1 MGEDCVFMLP
11 TNGTRLSS
19 RTRRVIAAIGVA
31 GVGLTIPCLTS
42 GTASAASV
50 ATWDKVAQC
59 ESTGNW
65 SINTGNGFYGGLQ
78 FTSSTWAAFGGTAYA
93 PQANQATKDQQ
104 IAVAEKVL
112 ASQGPGAWPVCSVQ
126 AGLTKGGTPATVD
139 TSAGSTTGSAASST
153 ATKPAAKP
161 ATPATPA
168 AKPAQSQA
176 PATPAAKPAK
186 PAAPTQDQ
194 AQAPADSANG
204 TSAQKGQNQAQ
215 NSAQPQGDDYTVA
228 SGDWLSSIADKHNLQ
243 GGWQRLYELN
253 RGTLTEGP
261 DTIYPGQ
268 RLSFKD
274 GGQAQQ
280 SAQTDQSGSDFT
292 WFDRSQKSGQTSNG
306 AAVNAK
312 PTAQPQAPVP
322 APAPA
327 PAAKP
332 ASKPAAQAQ
341 TPAQAPAA
349 TGSMA
354 AAVSFAQSKVG
365 QAYVYGGTG
374 NGGWDCSGLTQA
386 ALRAAGVSVPRVAAD
401 QAAASTRVS
410 LDSLQAGDL
419 LFWSNNGQN
428 SGVYHVAIYIG
439 GGQYVEAANPSSGV
453 RLQTVANW
461 APDFAGRV

>member
-1 MGEDCVFMLP
+1 MGEDRVFMLP

-19 RTRRVIAAIGVA
+19 RTRRVIAALGVA

-59 ESTGNW
+59 ESSGDW

-78 FTSSTWAAFGGTAYA
+78 FTSSTWAAFGGTSYA

-126 AGLTKGGTPATVD
+126 AGLTAGGAPAAVD
-139 TSAGSTTGSAASST
+139 TSAAAST
-153 ATKPAAKP
+153 AKAAPAAPAAPAVKPAPKPAAKP
-161 ATPATPA
+161 A
-168 AKPAQSQA
+168 A
-176 PATPAAKPAK
+176 PA
-186 PAAPTQDQ
+186 QDQ
-194 AQAPADSANG
+194 AQAPAAADSAKG
-204 TSAQKGQNQAQ
+204 TWAQKRQDWTQGGTTQAGA
-215 NSAQPQGDDYTVA
+215 SDYTVVA
-228 SGDWLSSIADKHNLQ
+228 GDWLSTIADKHNVK

-253 RGTLTEGP
+253 RGTLTDGP

-268 RLSFKD
+268 HLSFGD
-274 GGQAQQ
+274 
-280 SAQTDQSGSDFT
+280 SAQAPAGQSGDFN
-292 WFDRSQKSGQTSNG
+292 WFDRSQKPGQSSAGN
-306 AAVNAK
+306 AVNAQ
-312 PTAQPQAPVP
+312 PAAEAQT
-322 APAPA
+322 

-332 ASKPAAQAQ
+332 SSKPAAKPSAQAQ
-341 TPAQAPAA
+341 TPAPAV

-354 AAVSFAQSKVG
+354 AAVSFAKAQVG

-386 ALRAAGVSVPRVAAD
+386 ALRAAGISIPRVAND
-401 QAAASTRVS
+401 QAAASTHVS
-410 LDSLQAGDL
+410 LDSLQPGDL
-419 LFWSNNGQN
+419 LFWSNNGQD

-453 RLQTVANW
+453 RLQTIANW

>member
-1 MGEDCVFMLP
+1 MGEDHVFMLP
-11 TNGTRLSS
+11 TNGTRLSG
-19 RTRRVIAAIGVA
+19 RTRRVIAALGVA
-31 GVGLTIPCLTS
+31 GVGLTVPCLTT

-59 ESTGNW
+59 ESGGNW

-78 FTSSTWAAFGGTAYA
+78 FTSSTWSAFGGTAYA
-93 PQANQATKDQQ
+93 ARADLATKDQQ

-126 AGLTKGGTPATVD
+126 AGLTKGGAAAAVD
-139 TSAGSTTGSAASST
+139 TSAGSTAAKPAAPAQSAKPA
-153 ATKPAAKP
+153 APAAPAAKP
-161 ATPATPA
+161 SAKPAQPQTPA
-168 AKPAQSQA
+168 AKPAA
-176 PATPAAKPAK
+176 PAQGDAQASTDSAASGNRSDWV
-186 PAAPTQDQ
+186 QQRQQQ
-194 AQAPADSANG
+194 AQG
-204 TSAQKGQNQAQ
+204 G
-215 NSAQPQGDDYTVA
+215 DYTVVE
-228 SGDWLSSIADKHNLQ
+228 GDWLSAIADQHKVQ
-243 GGWQRLYELN
+243 GGWQRLYDLN

-268 RLSFKD
+268 QLSF
-274 GGQAQQ
+274 GGNGQARAGQ
-280 SAQTDQSGSDFT
+280 SSAGTSGSDFT
-292 WFDRSQKSGQTSNG
+292 WFDRSQKSGQSANG
-306 AAVNAK
+306 GAVNAQ
-312 PTAQPQAPVP
+312 PTAQPE
-322 APAPA
+322 A

-332 ASKPAAQAQ
+332 STKPAAKPATKPAPQPQAQ
-341 TPAQAPAA
+341 TQTQTQAPAA

-354 AAVSFAQSKVG
+354 AAVSFAESKVG

-401 QAAASTRVS
+401 QAAASTHVS

-419 LFWSNNGQN
+419 LFWSNNGKD

-439 GGQYVEAANPSSGV
+439 NGKYVEAANPSSGV
-453 RLQTVANW
+453 REQSIANW

>member
-1 MGEDCVFMLP
+1 MLP
-11 TNGTRLSS
+11 SNGNRLSS
-19 RTRRVIAAIGVA
+19 RTRRVIAALGVA
-31 GVGLTIPCLTS
+31 GVGLTVPCLTT
-42 GTASAASV
+42 GTANAAPVS
-50 ATWDKVAQC
+50 TWDKVAQC

-126 AGLTKGGTPATVD
+126 AGLTKGGAAASVD
-139 TSAGSTTGSAASST
+139 TSAGASTGAAS
-153 ATKPAAKP
+153 KPAAKP
-161 ATPATPA
+161 A
-168 AKPAQSQA
+168 QGGSQ
-176 PATPAAKPAK
+176 AAKPAK
-186 PAAPTQDQ
+186 PAAPAQDQ
-194 AQAPADSANG
+194 AQASGDSASATPSTGSADS
-204 TSAQKGQNQAQ
+204 TWAQKRQAQ
-215 NSAQPQGDDYTVA
+215 AQAGGYTVVD
-228 SGDWLSSIADKHNLQ
+228 GDWLSTIADKHNVQ

-268 RLSFKD
+268 QLTFGD
-274 GGQAQQ
+274 GGAAQAGQA
-280 SAQTDQSGSDFT
+280 SGTAKSGSDFT
-292 WFDRSQKSGQTSNG
+292 WFDRSQKSGQASNG
-306 AAVNAK
+306 GAVNAK
-312 PTAQPQAPVP
+312 PIDQSKPSTSKP
-322 APAPA
+322 AK

-332 ASKPAAQAQ
+332 APQTQ
-341 TPAQAPAA
+341 TPAPTA

-386 ALRAAGVSVPRVAAD
+386 ALRAAGISVPRVAAD
-401 QAAASTRVS
+401 QAAASTHVS
-410 LDSLQAGDL
+410 LDSLQPGDL
-419 LFWSNNGQN
+419 LFWSNNGQD

-439 GGQYVEAANPSSGV
+439 NGQYVEAANPSSGV

>member
-1 MGEDCVFMLP
+1 MGEDRVFMLP

-126 AGLTKGGTPATVD
+126 AGLTKGGAAAAVD
-139 TSAGSTTGSAASST
+139 TSAGSAAGST

-161 ATPATPA
+161 A
-168 AKPAQSQA
+168 A
-176 PATPAAKPAK
+176 PATPATKPAQTQAPAPKPAK
-186 PAAPTQDQ
+186 PAAPAQDQ
-194 AQAPADSANG
+194 
-204 TSAQKGQNQAQ
+204 AQKGQNQAQ
-215 NSAQPQGDDYTVA
+215 NSAQPQTDDYTVA

-261 DTIYPGQ
+261 DSIYPGQ

-280 SAQTDQSGSDFT
+280 SGSSATSGSDFT
-292 WFDRSQKSGQTSNG
+292 WFDRSQKSGQTSDSG
-306 AAVNAK
+306 AANTK
-312 PTAQPQAPVP
+312 PAAQPQAQPQ
-322 APAPA
+322 AT
-327 PAAKP
+327 KP

-341 TPAQAPAA
+341 TPAPAPAA